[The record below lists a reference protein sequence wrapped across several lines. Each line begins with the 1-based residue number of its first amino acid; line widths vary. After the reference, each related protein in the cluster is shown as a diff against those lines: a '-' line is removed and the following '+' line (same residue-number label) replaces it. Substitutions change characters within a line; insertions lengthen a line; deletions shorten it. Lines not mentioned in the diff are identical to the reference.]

1 MSAFPK
7 TDTDL
12 AAQGY
17 EFENKARCKGCQAE
31 IEWWR
36 TPKGKHIALD
46 AGTLEP
52 HWSTCPKAKDFRE

>member
-1 MSAFPK
+1 MPFPK

-17 EFENKARCKGCQAE
+17 EFKNKGHCRGCNAD
-31 IEWWR
+31 IEWWL
-36 TPKGKHIALD
+36 TPKGRHIPLD

-52 HWSTCPKAKDFRE
+52 HWSTCPKAKDFRK